1 MADDSPTTLGAS
13 PTALEAPRPTSRPSM
28 FSIVRANFST
38 TVVDSL
44 RTSGRALRLLVMSL
58 VALVE
63 DVAALRL
70 QWKETLYQIWFM
82 ISVTAVP
89 AVMIAIPFGVVM
101 AIQVGNILNQLGA
114 QGLAGAASGLSIIA
128 QASPI
133 ATGLLLGG
141 AAASAIAA
149 DLGAR
154 TIREETDAMRV
165 MGINPLNRL
174 VVPRLLAAWIVAPM
188 LNVLITIVAVVS
200 AYMVASGTQGVTP
213 GSFWLTFGAF
223 TRPLDVWLSLAKAVI
238 FGTIIAVI
246 GCQRGLEAKGGS
258 RGVAD
263 AVNAT
268 VVLSVVLIF
277 VVNLIGAQMVTMF
290 WPTQL
295 G

>member
-1 MADDSPTTLGAS
+1 MTDDTLS
-13 PTALEAPRPTSRPSM
+13 DHVRPASRPSL
-28 FSIVRANFST
+28 FAVLRRNFSV
-38 TVVDSL
+38 TVADSL
-44 RTSGRALRLLVMSL
+44 RTVGRSVRMLATTI
-58 VALVE
+58 VAMIE
-63 DVAALRL
+63 DVVRLRL
-70 QWKETLYQIWFM
+70 QWKELFFQAWFM
-82 ISVTAVP
+82 ISVTTLP
-89 AVMIAIPFGVVM
+89 AVLIAIPFGVVM
-101 AIQVGNILNQLGA
+101 AIQVGNILDQLGA

-141 AAASAIAA
+141 AGASAIAA

-165 MGINPLNRL
+165 MGINPINRL

-188 LNVLITIVAVVS
+188 LNILITIVAVMS
-200 AYMVASGTQGVTP
+200 AYLVAAGAQNVTP

-223 TRPLDVWLSLAKAVI
+223 ARPVDLYIALAKAVI
-238 FGTIIAVI
+238 FGTIIAIV
-246 GCQRGLEAKGGS
+246 GCQRGLEARGGS

-277 VVNLIGAQMVTMF
+277 TVNLAIAQVASMF
-290 WPTQL
+290 WPTQV

>member
-1 MADDSPTTLGAS
+1 M
-13 PTALEAPRPTSRPSM
+13 PTSRPSA
-28 FSIVRANFST
+28 FGIFRANFSAS
-38 TVVDSL
+38 VVDSL
-44 RTSGRALRLLVMSL
+44 RTSGRALRMLIMSL

-63 DVAALRL
+63 DVLKLRL
-70 QWKETLYQIWFM
+70 QWKETVYQIWFM
-82 ISVTAVP
+82 ISVTTLP
-89 AVMIAIPFGVVM
+89 GIMIAIPFGIVM
-101 AIQVGNILNQLGA
+101 AIQVGNILDQLGA

-188 LNVLITIVAVVS
+188 LNILITVVAVVS
-200 AYMVASGTQGVTP
+200 AYMVAAGAQGVTP

-223 TRPLDVWLSLAKAVI
+223 TRPLDVWLSLGKAVV

-268 VVLSVVLIF
+268 VVLSFVLIF
-277 VVNLIGAQMVTMF
+277 VVNLVGAQLVTVF
-290 WPTQL
+290 WPMQL